1 MHFTA
6 LQDVEKVPHLESP
19 GKRSIMQKL
28 LHLVAALGNIMLLS
42 EWKSVPLPPGILQKL
57 LGQEG
62 LGFSH
67 SGASSHGWSS
77 LPCPCRCW
85 QCSSGPAP
93 ASTGSLALLCRISNT
108 QFTFP
113 RSQKLSD
120 HQSHPPKQTHEYLW
134 IPNKGTPALPKDQP
148 LLFKNRSISS
158 ELETW
163 LHHLATY
170 SSLLVPLHPH
180 L

>member
-42 EWKSVPLPPGILQKL
+42 EWKSFPLPPGILQKL

-67 SGASSHGWSS
+67 SGAISHGWSRHADVGNAAVVQHQPPQAA
-77 LPCPCRCW
+77 LPCFAEFPTLG
-85 QCSSGPAP
+85 SHFPGPRNRVTTNP
-93 ASTGSLALLCRISNT
+93 I
-108 QFTFP
+108 
-113 RSQKLSD
+113 
-120 HQSHPPKQTHEYLW
+120 HQSKHMNSCESQTKVLL
-134 IPNKGTPALPKDQP
+134 ALPKDQP
-148 LLFKNRSISS
+148 LLIKNRSISS

-163 LHHLATY
+163 LHRLATY
-170 SSLLVPLHPH
+170 SSLLMPLHPH